1 MEFYRN
7 VRLTEEIV
15 PEEAVEPEPD
25 LEADLLSGGVSLD
38 AIKESG
44 SGLEN

>member
-7 VRLTEEIV
+7 VRLMEEIV
-15 PEEAVEPEPD
+15 PEEAVELEPD

-38 AIKESG
+38 AIKG
-44 SGLEN
+44 KRVDLG